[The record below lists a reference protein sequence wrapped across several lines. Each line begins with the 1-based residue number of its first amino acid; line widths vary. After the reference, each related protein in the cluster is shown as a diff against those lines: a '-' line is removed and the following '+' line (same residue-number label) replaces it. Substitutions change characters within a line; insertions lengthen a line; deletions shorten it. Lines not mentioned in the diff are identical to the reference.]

1 MIRTQNAPFLAVLVC
16 LGLSTSAQ
24 AQVNDSELFRV
35 TVKSRLS
42 IAAPT
47 GTVSQFHDETD
58 NDQSFPLQRWTVIS
72 NNVAGAT
79 AVFET
84 TQAFTHTVD
93 STYKRDASLALALVS
108 GTSWNVTT
116 PTATTAYASSNE
128 VVSVAAESSG
138 PGSAAFDLAVSLV
151 EETFADL
158 AAGDYEMTVVGTLTA
173 K

>member
-1 MIRTQNAPFLAVLVC
+1 MIRRQHAPILATLLC
-16 LGLSTSAQ
+16 LAFSSSSQ
-24 AQVNDSELFRV
+24 AQLTDSELFRV
-35 TVKSRLS
+35 TVKPRMS

-58 NDQSFPLQRWTVIS
+58 NNQNFPLQRWLVVS
-72 NNVAGAT
+72 NHVAGAT

-93 STYKRDASLALALVS
+93 STYKRDASLSLSLVS
-108 GTSWNVTT
+108 GSTWNVTT
-116 PTATTAYASSNE
+116 PTATTAYASSDE
-128 VVSVAAESSG
+128 VVSVAAESTG

-151 EETFADL
+151 EEAFADL

-173 K
+173 N